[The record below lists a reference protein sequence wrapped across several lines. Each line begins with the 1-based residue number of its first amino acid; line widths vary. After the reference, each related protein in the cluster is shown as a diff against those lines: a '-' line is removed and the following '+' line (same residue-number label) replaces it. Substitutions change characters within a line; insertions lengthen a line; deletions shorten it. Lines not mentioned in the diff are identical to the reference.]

1 MKIPSQVTDLWLH
14 KEGAMLYLLVYVY
27 ALRHLFLLTAVFTL
41 YSIPKPDTQQAFREC
56 LFI

>member
-27 ALRHLFLLTAVFTL
+27 ALRH
-41 YSIPKPDTQQAFREC
+41 PKPDTQQAFREC